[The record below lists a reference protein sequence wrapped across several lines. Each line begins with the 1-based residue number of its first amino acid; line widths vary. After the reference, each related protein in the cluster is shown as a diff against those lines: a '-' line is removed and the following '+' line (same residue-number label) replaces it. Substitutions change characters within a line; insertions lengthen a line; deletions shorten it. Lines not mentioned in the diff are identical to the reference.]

1 MSQPN
6 ALSLGAHRSGDGDR
20 AFLRSAAPTPGH
32 LLQRF
37 QKVDKFPVRQRPKDP
52 GVMGANEAPAIR
64 DKAVHRLSDCQMEM
78 SAGIYSIIGGK
89 AGNVR
94 DLWYIRSHR
103 VAANYTPNQDAI

>member
-6 ALSLGAHRSGDGDR
+6 ALLLSSQRSGNTQR
-20 AFLRSAAPTPGH
+20 ASLSFAAPAPGH

-37 QKVDKFPVRQRPKDP
+37 QKVDKFLVRQRAKDP
-52 GVMGANEAPAIR
+52 GVIGANKASAIR
-64 DKAVHRLSDCQMEM
+64 DKAVHRLADSQMEM
-78 SAGIYSIIGGK
+78 SAGINAIVRRK
-89 AGNVR
+89 AGNVG